1 MTQEELK
8 AALGSELEGFK
19 KTLPSM
25 QDIQSVQTALKDF
38 QDEIS
43 KKFDGVVTN
52 EQFAELKNAAEKQG
66 EILAEMQRKGQNTE
80 KTFAEQYKENVAK
93 LSESIQAGKSYKF
106 GTTRKAVTA
115 ASITTNTNAYRIEG
129 VGQLQRGIP
138 FVADLFPRVVL
149 GSNTGGTVRWIEQ
162 SAITNNAGAV
172 AEGSKSTNES
182 VATWEEKSLA
192 GKRIKDHIKVSIDQI
207 KDEAFM
213 VGEISQLVNNNMRLA
228 EDNALINGT
237 GNNNDIKGLLAYAKE
252 FSTTGI
258 SIKAANFVDLVGK
271 CKTQI
276 AVNTKGGAM
285 PTNFIANPTDVDVV
299 RYLKNEFDM
308 PIYPQWQLGG
318 AVSFGGMTLAEN
330 ALMTANKL
338 IVGDMSKATLYIF
351 DELVVEFVQV
361 EDDALKGLV
370 TVNAYI
376 RENLVVKSV
385 YADAIVKVSDVAE
398 TLTAITAGA

>member
-25 QDIQSVQTALKDF
+25 QDIQSVQNALKDF

-43 KKFDGVVTN
+43 KKFDGVVTSS
-52 EQFAELKNAAEKQG
+52 QFDELKAAAEIQG
-66 EILAEMQRKGQNTE
+66 NLLAEIQRKGQNTE
-80 KTFAEQYKENVAK
+80 KTFAEQYKENAAGIAK
-93 LSESIQAGKSYKF
+93 AISEGKPYSF

-115 ASITTNTNAYRIEG
+115 ASITNNTNAYRIEG

-138 FVADLFPRVVL
+138 FVADLLPRVVL
-149 GSNTGGTVRWIEQ
+149 GANTGGTVRWIEQ
-162 SAITNNAGAV
+162 SSITNNAAAV
-172 AEGSKSTNES
+172 AEGSKSTES

-207 KDEAFM
+207 KDEAYM
-213 VGEISQLVNNNMRLA
+213 IGEVTQLVNNNMRLA
-228 EDNALINGT
+228 EDNALINDDGL
-237 GNNNDIKGLLAYAKE
+237 NNNIKGLLTYATE
-252 FSTTGI
+252 FATAGI

-299 RYLKNEFDM
+299 RYLKNDFDM
-308 PIYPQWQLGG
+308 PIYPNWQLGG

-330 ALMTANKL
+330 ALMTTNKL
-338 IVGDMSKATLYIF
+338 IVGDMSKATLYVF
-351 DELVVEFVQV
+351 DELVVELIQV
-361 EDDALKGLV
+361 DDDALLGLV

-385 YADAIVKVSDVAE
+385 YSDAIVKVSDISAAI
-398 TLTAITAGA
+398 TAITAGA

>member
-25 QDIQSVQTALKDF
+25 QDIQSVQNALKDF
-38 QDEIS
+38 QSDIE
-43 KKFDGVVTN
+43 KKFDGIVTN

-93 LSESIQAGKSYKF
+93 LSESIQAGKSYNF

-115 ASITTNTNAYRIEG
+115 ASITNNTNAYRIEG

-138 FVADLFPRVVL
+138 FVADLLPRVVL
-149 GSNTGGTVRWIEQ
+149 GSNNGGTVRWHEQ

-172 AEGSKSTNES
+172 AEGSKTTES

-237 GNNNDIKGLLAYAKE
+237 GLNNDIKGLLAYATE

-258 SIKAANFVDLVGK
+258 SIKAANLVDLVGK

-299 RYLKNEFDM
+299 RYLKNDFDM

-361 EDDALKGLV
+361 DDDALKGLV

-385 YADAIVKVSDVAE
+385 YANAIVKVSDVAT
-398 TLTAITAGA
+398 TLTAIAAGA

>member
-106 GTTRKAVTA
+106 GTTRKAVTD
-115 ASITTNTNAYRIEG
+115 ASITNNTNAYRIEG

-138 FVADLFPRVVL
+138 FVADLLPRVVL

-162 SAITNNAGAV
+162 SAITNNAAAV
-172 AEGSKSTNES
+172 AEGSKSNES

-361 EDDALKGLV
+361 DDDALKGLV

-385 YADAIVKVSDVAE
+385 YADAIVKVSDVTTA
-398 TLTAITAGA
+398 LTAITAGA

>member
-115 ASITTNTNAYRIEG
+115 ASITNNTNAYRIEG

-138 FVADLFPRVVL
+138 FVADLLPRVVL

-172 AEGSKSTNES
+172 AEGSNSNES

-237 GNNNDIKGLLAYAKE
+237 GLNNDIKGLLAYATE

-361 EDDALKGLV
+361 DDDALKGLV

>member
-93 LSESIQAGKSYKF
+93 LSESIQAGKSYNF
-106 GTTRKAVTA
+106 GTTRKAVTD
-115 ASITTNTNAYRIEG
+115 ASITNNTNAYRIEG

-138 FVADLFPRVVL
+138 FVADLLPRVVL

-162 SAITNNAGAV
+162 SAITNNAAAV
-172 AEGSKSTNES
+172 AEGSKSNES

-385 YADAIVKVSDVAE
+385 YADAIVKVSDVTTA
-398 TLTAITAGA
+398 LTAITAGA

>member
-25 QDIQSVQTALKDF
+25 QDIQSVQNALKDF
-38 QDEIS
+38 QSDIE
-43 KKFDGVVTN
+43 KKFDGIVTN

-66 EILAEMQRKGQNTE
+66 EILAEIQRKGQNTE
-80 KTFAEQYKENVAK
+80 KTFAEQYKENVAGIAK
-93 LSESIQAGKSYKF
+93 AISEGKPYSF
-106 GTTRKAVTA
+106 GTTRKAVTS
-115 ASITTNTNAYRIEG
+115 ASITNNTNAYRIEG
-129 VGQLQRGIP
+129 VGQLQQGIP
-138 FVADLFPRVVL
+138 FVADLLPRVVL

-162 SAITNNAGAV
+162 AAITNNAAAV
-172 AEGSKSTNES
+172 AEGNKTTES

-207 KDEAFM
+207 KDEAYM
-213 VGEISQLVNNNMRLA
+213 IGEITQLVNNNMRIA

-237 GNNNDIKGLLAYAKE
+237 GLTNDITGLLAYATE
-252 FSTTGI
+252 FVTTGI
-258 SIKAANFVDLVGK
+258 SIKGANFVDLVGK

-299 RYLKNEFDM
+299 RYLKNDFDM
-308 PIYPQWQLGG
+308 PIYPNWQLGG

-338 IVGDMSKATLYIF
+338 IVGDLSKATLYIF
-351 DELVVEFVQV
+351 DELVVELIQV
-361 EDDALKGLV
+361 DDDALKGLV

-385 YADAIVKVSDVAE
+385 YADAIVKVSDVA
-398 TLTAITAGA
+398 TALTAITAGA

>member
-43 KKFDGVVTN
+43 KKFDGVVTSS
-52 EQFAELKNAAEKQG
+52 QFDELKAAAEKQG
-66 EILAEMQRKGQNTE
+66 EILAEIQRKGQNTE
-80 KTFAEQYKENVAK
+80 KTFAEQYKENAAGIAK
-93 LSESIQAGKSYKF
+93 AISEGKPYSF

-115 ASITTNTNAYRIEG
+115 ASISSNTNAYRVDG

-138 FVADLFPRVVL
+138 FVADLLPRVVL

-162 SAITNNAGAV
+162 ATITNNAAAV
-172 AEGSKSTNES
+172 AEADKTTES

-207 KDEAFM
+207 KDEAYM
-213 VGEISQLVNNNMRLA
+213 IGEVTQLVNNNMRIA

-237 GNNNDIKGLLAYAKE
+237 GSNNDIKGLLAYATE
-252 FSTTGI
+252 FATAGI

-276 AVNTKGGAM
+276 MVNTKGGAI
-285 PTNFIANPTDVDVV
+285 PTNFLANPTDVDVV
-299 RYLKNEFDM
+299 RYLKNDFDM
-308 PIYPQWQLGG
+308 PIYPNWQLGG
-318 AVSFGGMTLAEN
+318 TIAFGGMSLAEN

-338 IVGDMSKATLYIF
+338 IVGDFSKATLYIF
-351 DELVVEFVQV
+351 DELVVELIQV
-361 EDDALKGLV
+361 DDDALKGLV

-385 YADAIVKVSDVAE
+385 YADAIVKVSDVA
-398 TLTAITAGA
+398 TALTTIKAGA

>member
-115 ASITTNTNAYRIEG
+115 ASITNNTNAYRIEG

-138 FVADLFPRVVL
+138 FVADLLPRVVL

-172 AEGSKSTNES
+172 AEGSNSNES

-237 GNNNDIKGLLAYAKE
+237 GLNNDIKGLLAYAKE

-361 EDDALKGLV
+361 DDDALKGLV

>member
-93 LSESIQAGKSYKF
+93 LSESIQAGKSYNF
-106 GTTRKAVTA
+106 GTTRKAVTD
-115 ASITTNTNAYRIEG
+115 ASITNNTNAYRIEG

-138 FVADLFPRVVL
+138 FVADLLPRVVL

-172 AEGSKSTNES
+172 AEGSKSNES

-361 EDDALKGLV
+361 DDDALKGLV

-385 YADAIVKVSDVAE
+385 YADAIVKVSDVTTA
-398 TLTAITAGA
+398 LTAITAGA

>member
-25 QDIQSVQTALKDF
+25 QDIQSVQNALKDF
-38 QDEIS
+38 QSDIE
-43 KKFDGVVTN
+43 KKFDGIVTN
-52 EQFAELKNAAEKQG
+52 EQFAELKNAAEIQG
-66 EILAEMQRKGQNTE
+66 NLLAEIQRKGQNTE
-80 KTFAEQYKENVAK
+80 KTFAEQYKENASAIAK
-93 LSESIQAGKSYKF
+93 AISEGKPYSF

-115 ASITTNTNAYRIEG
+115 ASITNNTNAYRIEG
-129 VGQLQRGIP
+129 VGQSQRGIP
-138 FVADLFPRVVL
+138 FVADLLPRVVL

-172 AEGSKSTNES
+172 AEGNKTTES

-207 KDEAFM
+207 KDEAYM
-213 VGEISQLVNNNMRLA
+213 IGEVTQLVNNNMRIA
-228 EDNALINGT
+228 EDNALINGD
-237 GNNNDIKGLLAYAKE
+237 GLNNNIKGLLSYATE
-252 FSTTGI
+252 FATADI

-308 PIYPQWQLGG
+308 PIYPNWQLGG

-338 IVGDMSKATLYIF
+338 IVGDLSKATLYVF
-351 DELVVEFVQV
+351 DELVVELIQV
-361 EDDALKGLV
+361 DDDALKGLV

-385 YADAIVKVSDVAE
+385 YANAIVKVSDISAA
-398 TLTAITAGA
+398 LTAITAGA

>member
-25 QDIQSVQTALKDF
+25 QDIQSVQNALKDF

-43 KKFDGVVTN
+43 KKFDGVVTSS
-52 EQFAELKNAAEKQG
+52 QFDELKAAAEIQG
-66 EILAEMQRKGQNTE
+66 NLLAEIQRKGQNTE
-80 KTFAEQYKENVAK
+80 KTFAEQYKENASAIAK
-93 LSESIQAGKSYKF
+93 AISEGKPYSF

-115 ASITTNTNAYRIEG
+115 ASITNNTNAYRIEG
-129 VGQLQRGIP
+129 VGQSQRGIP
-138 FVADLFPRVVL
+138 FVADLLPRVVL

-172 AEGSKSTNES
+172 AEGNKTTES

-207 KDEAFM
+207 KDEAYM
-213 VGEISQLVNNNMRLA
+213 IGEVTQLVNNNMRIA
-228 EDNALINGT
+228 EDNALINGD
-237 GNNNDIKGLLAYAKE
+237 GLNNNIKGLLSYATE
-252 FSTTGI
+252 FATADI

-308 PIYPQWQLGG
+308 PIYPNWQLGG

-338 IVGDMSKATLYIF
+338 IVGDLSKATLYVF
-351 DELVVEFVQV
+351 DELVVELIQV
-361 EDDALKGLV
+361 DDDALKGLV

-385 YADAIVKVSDVAE
+385 YANAIVKVSDISAA
-398 TLTAITAGA
+398 LTAITAGA

>member
-115 ASITTNTNAYRIEG
+115 ASITNNTNAYRIEG

-138 FVADLFPRVVL
+138 FVADLLPRVVL

-162 SAITNNAGAV
+162 SAITNNAAAV
-172 AEGSKSTNES
+172 AEGSKSNES

-398 TLTAITAGA
+398 TLTAIAAGA

>member
-115 ASITTNTNAYRIEG
+115 ASITNNTNAYRIEG

-138 FVADLFPRVVL
+138 FVADLLPRVVL

-172 AEGSKSTNES
+172 AEGSNSNES

-361 EDDALKGLV
+361 DDDALKGLV

-398 TLTAITAGA
+398 TLTAIAAGA

>member
-19 KTLPSM
+19 KSLPSM
-25 QDIQSVQTALKDF
+25 QDIKSVETALADF
-38 QDEIS
+38 KGEIE
-43 KKFDGVVTN
+43 KKFDGIVTN

-66 EILAEMQRKGQNTE
+66 EILAEMQRKGE
-80 KTFAEQYKENVAK
+80 SKDKTFAEQYKENVAK
-93 LSESIQAGKSYKF
+93 LSESIQSGKSYSF
-106 GTTRKAVTA
+106 VTTRKAVTA
-115 ASITTNTNAYRIEG
+115 ASITNNTNAYRVDG
-129 VGQLQRGIP
+129 VGQLQQGIP
-138 FVADLFPRVVL
+138 FVADLLPRVVL
-149 GSNTGGTVRWIEQ
+149 GANTGGTVRWIEQ
-162 SAITNNAGAV
+162 AAITNNAAAV
-172 AEGSKSTNES
+172 AEANKTTES

-207 KDEAFM
+207 KDEAYM
-213 VGEISQLVNNNMRLA
+213 IGEVTQLVNNNMRIA
-228 EDNALINGT
+228 EDNALINGDGKT
-237 GNNNDIKGLLAYAKE
+237 NNIKGLLAYATE
-252 FSTTGI
+252 FATAGI

-276 AVNTKGGAM
+276 MVNTKGGAI

-299 RYLKNEFDM
+299 RYLKNDFDM
-308 PIYPQWQLGG
+308 PIYPAWQLGG
-318 AVSFGGMTLAEN
+318 TIAFGGMSLAEN

-338 IVGDMSKATLYIF
+338 IVGDFSKATLYVF
-351 DELVVEFVQV
+351 DELVVELIQV
-361 EDDALKGLV
+361 DDDALKGLV

-385 YADAIVKVSDVAE
+385 YANAIVKVTDVAS

>member
-43 KKFDGVVTN
+43 KKFDGVVTSS
-52 EQFAELKNAAEKQG
+52 QFDELKAAAEIQG
-66 EILAEMQRKGQNTE
+66 NLLAEIQRKGQNTE
-80 KTFAEQYKENVAK
+80 KTFAEQYKENAAGIAK
-93 LSESIQAGKSYKF
+93 AISEGKPYSF

-115 ASITTNTNAYRIEG
+115 ASITNNTNAYRIEG

-138 FVADLFPRVVL
+138 FVADLLPRVVL
-149 GSNTGGTVRWIEQ
+149 GANTGGTVRWIEQ
-162 SAITNNAGAV
+162 SSITNNAAAV
-172 AEGSKSTNES
+172 AEGSKSTAS

-207 KDEAFM
+207 KDEAYM
-213 VGEISQLVNNNMRLA
+213 IGEVIKLVNNEMRIA
-228 EDNALINGT
+228 EDKALINGD
-237 GNNNDIKGLLAYAKE
+237 GLNNNIKGLLSYATE
-252 FSTTGI
+252 FATSGI

-299 RYLKNEFDM
+299 RHLKNDFDM
-308 PIYPQWQLGG
+308 PIYPNWQLGG
-318 AVSFGGMTLAEN
+318 VVSFGGMTLAEN

-338 IVGDMSKATLYIF
+338 IVGDMSKATLYVF
-351 DELVVEFVQV
+351 DELVVELIQV
-361 EDDALKGLV
+361 DDDALLGLV

-385 YADAIVKVSDVAE
+385 YADAIVKVSDISAA
-398 TLTAITAGA
+398 LTAITAGA

>member
-43 KKFDGVVTN
+43 KKFDGVVTSS
-52 EQFAELKNAAEKQG
+52 QFDELKAAAEKQG
-66 EILAEMQRKGQNTE
+66 EILAEIQRKGQNTE
-80 KTFAEQYKENVAK
+80 KTFAEQYKENAAGIAK
-93 LSESIQAGKSYKF
+93 AISEGKPYSF

-115 ASITTNTNAYRIEG
+115 ASITNNTNAYRVDG
-129 VGQLQRGIP
+129 VGQLQLGIP
-138 FVADLFPRVVL
+138 FVADLLPRVVL

-162 SAITNNAGAV
+162 AAITNNAAAV
-172 AEGSKSTNES
+172 AEANKTTES

-207 KDEAFM
+207 KDEAYM
-213 VGEISQLVNNNMRLA
+213 IGEVTQLVNNNMRIA
-228 EDNALINGT
+228 EDNALINGDGKT
-237 GNNNDIKGLLAYAKE
+237 NNIKGLLAYATE
-252 FSTTGI
+252 FATAGI

-276 AVNTKGGAM
+276 MVNTKGGAI
-285 PTNFIANPTDVDVV
+285 PTNFLANPTDVDVV
-299 RYLKNEFDM
+299 RYLKNDFDM
-308 PIYPQWQLGG
+308 PIYPNWQLGG
-318 AVSFGGMTLAEN
+318 TVSFGGMTLAEN

-338 IVGDMSKATLYIF
+338 IVGDMSKATLYVF
-351 DELVVEFVQV
+351 DELVVELIQV
-361 EDDALKGLV
+361 DDDALKGLV

-385 YADAIVKVSDVAE
+385 YANAIVKVTDVASA
-398 TLTAITAGA
+398 LTAITAGA

>member
-115 ASITTNTNAYRIEG
+115 ASITNNTNAYRIEG

-138 FVADLFPRVVL
+138 FVADLLPRVVL

-172 AEGSKSTNES
+172 AEGSNSNES

-361 EDDALKGLV
+361 DDDALKGLV